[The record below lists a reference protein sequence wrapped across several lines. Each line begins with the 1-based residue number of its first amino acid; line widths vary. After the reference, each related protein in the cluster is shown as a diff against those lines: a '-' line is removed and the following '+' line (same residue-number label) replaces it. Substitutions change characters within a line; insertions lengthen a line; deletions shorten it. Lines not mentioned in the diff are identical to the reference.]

1 MFRSKRFGIL
11 MVVATVLLLLPLLAM
26 QFTREVN
33 WSLFD
38 FATAAI
44 LLYGTVTVIELV
56 LLKVRKPVYR
66 LALCAVVVAALVLV
80 WLELA
85 VGIFGTPFSG
95 S

>member
-1 MFRSKRFGIL
+1 

-38 FATAAI
+38 FAAAAI

-56 LLKVRKPVYR
+56 LLEVRKPVYR

>member
-1 MFRSKRFGIL
+1 

>member
-1 MFRSKRFGIL
+1 MFRGKRFKIL
-11 MVVATVLLLLPLLAM
+11 LAIAFALLLLPLLAM
-26 QFTREVN
+26 QFTSEVN
-33 WSLFD
+33 WSVVD
-38 FATAAI
+38 FTAAAI
-44 LLYGTVTVIELV
+44 LLFGTVTVIELV

-66 LALCAVVVAALVLV
+66 FALCATVIAALVLV